1 MAVRS
6 HRKNKERNLEIST
19 VRNPIAVWVKDN
31 KKASTLVLTVNKT
44 LKLLY
49 HRKVQQ
55 MTFFPEVN
63 IEKTKANAK
72 RKLKEYPRWR
82 RVAND
87 VDGQKVT
94 AVYTFEPR
102 QTHGNPSR
110 PVERLA
116 INRVDA
122 EAELEA
128 IEYAIN
134 NLLNPTHRRI
144 LYEKYLYAGKR
155 YDFEIYNDLYLSEA
169 SFYIELNDALL
180 SFAEQ
185 YRSGVLLVQ
194 N

>member
-1 MAVRS
+1 
-6 HRKNKERNLEIST
+6 
-19 VRNPIAVWVKDN
+19 
-31 KKASTLVLTVNKT
+31 
-44 LKLLY
+44 
-49 HRKVQQ
+49 
-55 MTFFPEVN
+55 MTFFPE
-63 IEKTKANAK
+63 IDEKQTIRNAK

-82 RVAND
+82 RIAND

-102 QTHGNPSR
+102 QVHRNPSKQ
-110 PVERLA
+110 VERLA
-116 INRVDA
+116 INKTDA
-122 EAELEA
+122 ETELEA

-169 SFYIELNDALL
+169 SFYIELSDALL

-185 YRSGVLLVQ
+185 YRSGALLVKK
-194 N
+194 

>member
-1 MAVRS
+1 
-6 HRKNKERNLEIST
+6 
-19 VRNPIAVWVKDN
+19 
-31 KKASTLVLTVNKT
+31 
-44 LKLLY
+44 
-49 HRKVQQ
+49 
-55 MTFFPEVN
+55 MTFFPEIN
-63 IEKTKANAK
+63 TEKTKANAK

-102 QTHGNPSR
+102 QANGNPSR

-185 YRSGVLLVQ
+185 YRSGSLLVQ

>member
-1 MAVRS
+1 
-6 HRKNKERNLEIST
+6 
-19 VRNPIAVWVKDN
+19 
-31 KKASTLVLTVNKT
+31 
-44 LKLLY
+44 
-49 HRKVQQ
+49 
-55 MTFFPEVN
+55 MTFFPE
-63 IEKTKANAK
+63 IDEKQTIRNVK
-72 RKLKEYPRWR
+72 RKLREYPRWR
-82 RVAND
+82 RIAGD

-94 AVYTFEPR
+94 ATYSFEPR
-102 QTHGNPSR
+102 RSHGSPSK

-122 EAELEA
+122 ESELEA

-185 YRSGVLLVQ
+185 YRNGCLLVQ

>member
-1 MAVRS
+1 
-6 HRKNKERNLEIST
+6 
-19 VRNPIAVWVKDN
+19 
-31 KKASTLVLTVNKT
+31 
-44 LKLLY
+44 
-49 HRKVQQ
+49 

-72 RKLKEYPRWR
+72 RKLKEYSRWR

-102 QTHGNPSR
+102 QGHGNPSR

-116 INRVDA
+116 INQVDA

-134 NLLNPTHRRI
+134 NLLNPTRRCI
-144 LYEKYLYAGKR
+144 LYEKYLYSGNQFKH
-155 YDFEIYNDLYLSEA
+155 STKVGPHV
-169 SFYIELNDALL
+169 SYIVN
-180 SFAEQ
+180 
-185 YRSGVLLVQ
+185 YV
-194 N
+194 

>member
-1 MAVRS
+1 M
-6 HRKNKERNLEIST
+6 
-19 VRNPIAVWVKDN
+19 
-31 KKASTLVLTVNKT
+31 
-44 LKLLY
+44 
-49 HRKVQQ
+49 Q
-55 MTFFPEVN
+55 MTFFPEIDAEN
-63 IEKTKANAK
+63 TKRNAK

-82 RVAND
+82 RIAND

-94 AVYTFEPR
+94 AMYTFEPR
-102 QTHGNPSR
+102 QAHGNPSK

-122 EAELEA
+122 ESELEA

-144 LYEKYLYAGKR
+144 LFEKYLYAGKR
-155 YDFEIYNDLYLSEA
+155 YDFEIYSNLYLSEA

-185 YRSGVLLVQ
+185 YRNGCLLVKK
-194 N
+194 